1 MNHIN
6 WTENVVDII
15 ERRID
20 GCDDEDLVDE
30 IGLVS
35 TYINILCDEAGYPG
49 AELEKLVR
57 QDASGGRLGRI
68 RYKDMR
74 DELMECEVTGI
85 NWHDNE
91 CVCRVYREMLVS
103 TIAHLYELELME
115 NSL

>member
-1 MNHIN
+1 MNHNTWIGH
-6 WTENVVDII
+6 VVDVIVD
-15 ERRID
+15 RID

-57 QDASGGRLGRI
+57 QDASGGRLGHI

-74 DELMECEVTGI
+74 DELRECEVTDV
-85 NWHDNE
+85 NWLDNE
-91 CVCRVYREMLVS
+91 SVCRVYREMLVS